1 MSQIIIAP
9 TTAAA
14 TLTMRIPFNRRDMTI
29 QVDANI
35 DAGKVVAIEQLDTDQ
50 QWRPIKLGGQPLVLS
65 ANNTQVSFTAANKIR
80 LNKPSTTA
88 TVGVQLIS
96 DLSFGVN
103 EESDSPS
110 SSVSSSPTT
119 SISSS
124 ASSSPSAS
132 VSSSPSASASSSP
145 SAS

>member
-1 MSQIIIAP
+1 MSEIIIAP

-14 TLTMRIPFNRRDMTI
+14 TLTMKVPFNRRDMTI

-35 DAGKVVAIEQLDTDQ
+35 DAGKVIPIEQLDTDQ

-65 ANNTQVSFTAANKIR
+65 ANNTQVSFTAANFIR

-96 DLSFGVN
+96 DLSFGEN

-110 SSVSSSPTT
+110 SS
-119 SISSS
+119 ISSS
-124 ASSSPSAS
+124 ASASASASPSTSVSSS
-132 VSSSPSASASSSP
+132 VSSSPSAS
-145 SAS
+145 